1 MSRKYYSQ
9 FDILVLSFWFEVT
22 LMHIPYTAEFM
33 NRNERIELAFKQV
46 AYGILY
52 SFMLDK
58 WVR

>member
-1 MSRKYYSQ
+1 
-9 FDILVLSFWFEVT
+9 
-22 LMHIPYTAEFM
+22 MHIPYTAEFM
-33 NRNERIELAFKQV
+33 NRNERIEMAFKQV